1 MNSLFSFLGLLM
13 LFTFQIYASD
23 SIVKPGLFYNHY
35 VQDQHVIHVLT
46 IDPKYF
52 SVELVKAHNQVIGRE
67 TVEAIG
73 LRTGA
78 VAAINSGFFEI
89 GNSEDGRP
97 SLTLMIHG
105 QLFGLRKQLQS
116 LLILDQGNL
125 QITQGT
131 AKISLEVDKT
141 LIIPNQINFFSN
153 SKDISLYNDVWAPT
167 SLTPYTNREV
177 LIDNNFIVTE
187 VSNHGD
193 NLIPIKGLVLS
204 FPAARVLPVIKQGDH
219 VKLHLEFIDKDNSPI
234 KLSKT
239 ASIVSGIPLLVQ
251 DGKSVNKWPIGQGI
265 TEAHARTALGVRSDG
280 TIIIVVAEHL
290 YKQSIKSLTLGQIST
305 ILRKEKNIAREKLT
319 ISEVV
324 KILEKKFSDKEVRGL
339 TIQEL
344 ADYMTALGCVVAIN
358 LDGGGSS
365 TLFMEGKIL
374 NNPTGDKE
382 EALGEKVL
390 RPVSDAIIIKQL

>member
-204 FPAARVLPVIKQGDH
+204 FPAARALPVIKQGDH

-251 DGKSVNKWPIGQGI
+251 DGKSVNKW
-265 TEAHARTALGVRSDG
+265 AYWARD
-280 TIIIVVAEHL
+280 
-290 YKQSIKSLTLGQIST
+290 
-305 ILRKEKNIAREKLT
+305 N
-319 ISEVV
+319 
-324 KILEKKFSDKEVRGL
+324 
-339 TIQEL
+339 
-344 ADYMTALGCVVAIN
+344 
-358 LDGGGSS
+358 
-365 TLFMEGKIL
+365 
-374 NNPTGDKE
+374 
-382 EALGEKVL
+382 
-390 RPVSDAIIIKQL
+390 